1 MVGRSGVKPF
11 LIHPTILNLTLATPP
26 SITNIAKGAVEIILP
41 CTRPLNEKEWDL
53 LDEAV
58 NALDGSWA
66 KEGETGGKIVICE
79 IDGLILSFCSA
90 SFNLPHLGILLI
102 GRSLASWTP
111 SPADDRVELLRPPQR
126 ELQPPHRPPHP
137 TLSPRERLSQS
148 PPADCGCL

>member
-26 SITNIAKGAVEIILP
+26 SITNIARGAVEIILP

-79 IDGLILSFCSA
+79 IVVSS
-90 SFNLPHLGILLI
+90 SH
-102 GRSLASWTP
+102 S
-111 SPADDRVELLRPPQR
+111 VLLRSIS
-126 ELQPPHRPPHP
+126 H
-137 TLSPRERLSQS
+137 TLVY
-148 PPADCGCL
+148 C